1 MTVHDAGDEH
11 ITAQEVADLR
21 AENDRL
27 RGELMKLAQLVVRQ
41 GAEQEARLRNRRRS
55 DMPTQE
61 DTYSRPMPP
70 DA

>member
-11 ITAQEVADLR
+11 ITAQEAADLR

-61 DTYSRPMPP
+61 DTYSRLMPP